1 MRGKVPRTLACS
13 GVNPKDEAARSVLMR
28 TLQTLR
34 QGDDAA
40 RGVAASAETSSS
52 EPHCFGPLPRRA
64 GGSRTVWTVRAA
76 PSGPECGPEDR
87 GDVEDR
93 GDLRSKSRARISR
106 DVSRCPEKTITPRA
120 KRRATKFCHQEEWTP
135 SSQLS
140 VPFAGVE

>member
-40 RGVAASAETSSS
+40 RGVAVSAETARD
-52 EPHCFGPLPRRA
+52 LV
-64 GGSRTVWTVRAA
+64 SRVRAA

-106 DVSRCPEKTITPRA
+106 DVSRWPEQTITPRA
-120 KRRATKFCHQEEWTP
+120 KRRATKFRHQEEWTP

-140 VPFAGVE
+140 GVE